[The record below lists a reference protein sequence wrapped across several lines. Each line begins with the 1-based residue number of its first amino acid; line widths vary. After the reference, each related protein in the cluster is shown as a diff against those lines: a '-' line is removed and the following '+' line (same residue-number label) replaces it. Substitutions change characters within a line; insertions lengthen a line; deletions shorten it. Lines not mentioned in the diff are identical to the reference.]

1 MMEKLG
7 LWVKSGSVVES
18 KKKKVEGKGGTPY
31 STEKEA

>member
-18 KKKKVEGKGGTPY
+18 KKKVEGKGGTPY
-31 STEKEA
+31 STEKEG